1 MFELPVCQAWM
12 LDVCGTV
19 ANGDKIGAPLYEDAE
34 TSADLVAELDAIER
48 RMKRKRKKPKRRKR

>member
-1 MFELPVCQAWM
+1 M